1 MPNLGLKLPPCL
13 PWILQ
18 IIVDGS
24 LSSFF
29 NCLNLPLFIIHENS
43 CACLL
48 KTFGKTLFW
57 KCKNW
62 APKHENTSY
71 VVKSLESDQVH
82 LILKLN
88 TLSLGISLRYIFLV
102 SQDGSIYGAGSSWVF
117 KTTIVHGSFPD
128 VHIIRILDIYSW
140 WFTSWMMMLRVF
152 RSYVFVARFDLVHHP
167 EHGQRVDIFC

>member
-29 NCLNLPLFIIHENS
+29 SCLNLPLFIIHENS

-57 KCKNW
+57 KSW
-62 APKHENTSY
+62 ASKTWKHLKFLRREEPWVWSSAFDIEVEYVFAAHISARHFSCISRWIHLPRQLEPGFQNHDHTS
-71 VVKSLESDQVH
+71 
-82 LILKLN
+82 
-88 TLSLGISLRYIFLV
+88 LV
-102 SQDGSIYGAGSSWVF
+102 S
-117 KTTIVHGSFPD
+117 
-128 VHIIRILDIYSW
+128 R
-140 WFTSWMMMLRVF
+140 
-152 RSYVFVARFDLVHHP
+152 RSYHQNREYLLPMVYQLIDDAVGFWKPRLC
-167 EHGQRVDIFC
+167 R